1 MPFAMVGRDRNS
13 VAAWGS
19 RKLVA
24 IRAYTMVYAWKIHNW
39 VTRLRFK
46 YPVVIEMTLWA
57 TALVAMFFVTDKF
70 RNQIVEFIPTHEV
83 YQAFQS
89 LLVGVGSALIGATAI
104 VASLLLFSL
113 QVNVERLPHGMFR
126 RLNSDRALLLSFVAS
141 IATSIL
147 IAVTSLVSVRQFAP
161 TGFIILVFGTALIL
175 RMMLFSYRRM
185 LTLVSPVQQMLILV
199 TSVANEFVK
208 WDRRARWFA
217 PLQKL
222 PDHDDGQPPP
232 TNSID
237 FKRAA
242 FFQYN
247 QGWDAP
253 ARNLLKDIEA
263 FAAWASSKMD
273 SQAHAAALSAI
284 IQINRA
290 YIATK
295 RRTFVANNPF
305 IENELSREGLFTDTL
320 ECLTRITQASV
331 QRRDEPGLRR
341 IMRAYVS
348 LFQMYVRLPYADPIS
363 DLSHAQTASFYLMQD
378 VERMAAHGLTDST
391 MNGVREIS
399 ACASDLI
406 GLQRAQD
413 AYPLIDKIAY
423 FGAFATTIPSML
435 PVTRIAMEEFAELTA
450 RLINSANHDVSFAAR
465 HLREGAKG
473 IALLI
478 LELPEVPLTRTHS
491 FPLAPYFGL
500 EGRSLRERLADL
512 ANAVAGAD
520 GENAQAATVCRNLAV
535 WADRMAL
542 EVKDILLKTITRNS
556 MFHVDLLYW
565 IEGMTETCFV
575 AARSPAC
582 PDHARG
588 RLDGAAYSLISTLSW
603 IPRDANTLKFA
614 DLRLVADT
622 LFDTARKARQ
632 ADALDVFDQC
642 ERLLFRWGF
651 ETGRHLES
659 QNTLTRCLFGLAV
672 FALARN
678 DENFETALI
687 AQINAELA
695 KADTVH
701 ADIRGATAL
710 FLREAAD
717 NLDQAAQGF
726 DRIKSA
732 LTSFDS
738 GRTQSL
744 LGAIAIALGGAQGEV
759 T

>member
-1 MPFAMVGRDRNS
+1 MRLA
-13 VAAWGS
+13 
-19 RKLVA
+19 A
-24 IRAYTMVYAWKIHNW
+24 IRANMMVSGWKLHNW
-39 VTRLRFK
+39 LTRLRFK
-46 YPVVIEMTLWA
+46 YPTAIELTLWT
-57 TALVAMFFVTDKF
+57 TALVAIFFVTDQF
-70 RNQIVEFIPTHEV
+70 LGDIVEFFPSNDA
-83 YQAFQS
+83 YNAFQS

-141 IATSIL
+141 IAVSIL
-147 IAVTSLVSVRQFAP
+147 IAVTSLVNVRQFAP
-161 TGFIILVFGTALIL
+161 TGFIILAFGTALVL

-185 LTLVSPVQQMLILV
+185 LTLVSPIQQMLILV
-199 TSVANEFVK
+199 ERVADQFAK

-222 PDHDDGQPPP
+222 PDQDDSQPQPAN
-232 TNSID
+232 TID
-237 FKRAA
+237 YKRAA

-247 QGWDAP
+247 QDWDSP

-263 FAAWASSKMD
+263 FAAWASGKMD
-273 SQAHAAALSAI
+273 SEAHAAALSAV
-284 IQINRA
+284 IQINHA
-290 YIATK
+290 YVAT
-295 RRTFVANNPF
+295 RGQTFIANNAF
-305 IENELSREGLFTDTL
+305 IENELSREALFTDTL
-320 ECLTRITQASV
+320 ECLTRITQGSI

-348 LFQMYVRLPYADPIS
+348 LFQLYARLPYPDPMS
-363 DLSHAQTASFYLMQD
+363 DLSHAGTASFYLMQD

-399 ACASDLI
+399 ACASVLI

-413 AYPLIDKIAY
+413 AHPLIDKIAY
-423 FGAFATTIPSML
+423 FGALGVAAPAML
-435 PVTRIAMEEFAELTA
+435 PVTRIAMEEFSELTA
-450 RLINSANHDVSFAAR
+450 RLINSANHDVSYAAR
-465 HLREGAKG
+465 RIRDGAKG
-473 IALLI
+473 IALLM
-478 LELPEVPLTRTHS
+478 LELTEALLTRTHS

-500 EGRSLRERLADL
+500 EKDSLRERLAGIR
-512 ANAVAGAD
+512 NALS
-520 GENAQAATVCRNLAV
+520 NAEAESAEAATVCRNLAV
-535 WADRMAL
+535 WADGLAI
-542 EVKDILLKTITRNS
+542 EIKDILLKTIARNS
-556 MFHVDLLYW
+556 MFRVNLLYW

-582 PDHARG
+582 PDHARE
-588 RLDGAAYSLISTLSW
+588 RLNGAAYRLISTLSW
-603 IPRDANTLKFA
+603 IPRDANTLKFT

-632 ADALDVFDQC
+632 ADALEVFDQC
-642 ERLLFRWGF
+642 ERLLFKWGF
-651 ETGRHLES
+651 ETGHHLES
-659 QNTLTRCLFGLAV
+659 EDSLTRCLFGLAV
-672 FALARN
+672 FALSRN

-687 AQINAELA
+687 GQIDAELA
-695 KADTVH
+695 KAETVH
-701 ADIRGATAL
+701 ADIRGASAL

-738 GRTQSL
+738 ERTRSL
-744 LGAIAIALGGAQGEV
+744 LRAIANSLDS

>member
-1 MPFAMVGRDRNS
+1 MADSDSNS
-13 VAAWGS
+13 VFAWTGRRLATTRANLMVLS
-19 RKLVA
+19 WKL
-24 IRAYTMVYAWKIHNW
+24 HNW
-39 VTRLRFK
+39 LIRFLSK
-46 YPVVIEMTLWA
+46 YPVSIELMLW
-57 TALVAMFFVTDKF
+57 TAGLIAIFFVTDQF
-70 RNQIVEFIPTHEV
+70 RGDIVGFFPSNDA
-83 YQAFQS
+83 YNAFQS

-141 IATSIL
+141 IAVSIL
-147 IAVTSLVSVRQFAP
+147 IAVSSLVSVRQFAP
-161 TGFIILVFGTALIL
+161 TGFIILAFGTALVL

-199 TSVANEFVK
+199 TSVADQFAK

-222 PDHDDGQPPP
+222 PDQDDNQPQPA
-232 TNSID
+232 NSVD
-237 FKRAA
+237 YKRAV

-247 QGWDAP
+247 QDWDSP

-263 FAAWASSKMD
+263 FSGWASSKMD
-273 SQAHAAALSAI
+273 GEAHAAALSGI

-290 YIATK
+290 FIVTK
-295 RRTFVANNPF
+295 GRTFFASNAF
-305 IENELSREGLFTDTL
+305 IENELSREALFTDTL

-341 IMRAYVS
+341 IMRAYGS
-348 LFQMYVRLPYADPIS
+348 LFRLYTRLPYPDPIF
-363 DLSHAQTASFYLMQD
+363 DLSHAQSASFYLMQD

-399 ACASDLI
+399 ACAAVLI

-413 AYPLIDKIAY
+413 AHPLIDKIAY
-423 FGAFATTIPSML
+423 FGALGVAAPSML
-435 PVTRIAMEEFAELTA
+435 PVTRIAMEEFSELTA
-450 RLINSANHDVSFAAR
+450 RLINSANHDVSYAAR
-465 HLREGAKG
+465 RLREGAKG

-478 LELPEVPLTRTHS
+478 LELPEAPLARTHS

-500 EGRSLRERLADL
+500 EGLSLRERLAGIVSAL
-512 ANAVAGAD
+512 SNADAENEQGAI
-520 GENAQAATVCRNLAV
+520 VCRNLAV
-535 WADRMAL
+535 WADGMAR
-542 EVKDILLKTITRNS
+542 EIKDILLATVARNS
-556 MFHVDLLYW
+556 MFRVDLLHW
-565 IEGMTETCFV
+565 IEGLTETCFV
-575 AARSPAC
+575 AARSLAC
-582 PDHARG
+582 PDHAREK
-588 RLDGAAYSLISTLSW
+588 LESAAYSLISTLSW
-603 IPRDANTLKFA
+603 IPRDANTLKFT

-632 ADALDVFDQC
+632 ADALEVFDQC
-642 ERLLFRWGF
+642 ERLLFKWGF

-659 QNTLTRCLFGLAV
+659 DDSLTRCLFGLAV
-672 FALARN
+672 FALSRN

-687 AQINAELA
+687 GQINAELA
-695 KADTVH
+695 KAETVH
-701 ADIRGATAL
+701 ADIRGASAL
-710 FLREAAD
+710 FLRKAAD

-732 LTSFDS
+732 LTSFDPE
-738 GRTQSL
+738 RTQL
-744 LGAIAIALGGAQGEV
+744 LLRAVASELDNV
-759 T
+759 